1 MFIFTLCRCFSW
13 KSTRKSSTLTYLFCW
28 FCSFEYLW
36 KACIKY
42 LYQDYHLHHM
52 GLFCQVFS
60 YGGKNIHKRSLE
72 SCSNPCLSS
81 SKISVSHF
89 ARVVNGRVT
98 LRVLR
103 GVTTNPYY
111 IHYRCWP
118 IYMTGSIHL
127 IHEIFGANVIRGK
140 GRITVQHASYYQ
152 RD

>member
-28 FCSFEYLW
+28 FCSIEYLW

-89 ARVVNGRVT
+89 ARVVNERVT

-103 GVTTNPYY
+103 VLALSTVFSNLLRQILIIFIIDVGLY
-111 IHYRCWP
+111 IWLVLY
-118 IYMTGSIHL
+118 I
-127 IHEIFGANVIRGK
+127 
-140 GRITVQHASYYQ
+140 
-152 RD
+152 

>member
-28 FCSFEYLW
+28 FCSIEYLW

-81 SKISVSHF
+81 SKISVSRF
-89 ARVVNGRVT
+89 ARVVNERAT

-103 GVTTNPYY
+103 VLALSTVFSNLLRQILIIFIIDVGLY
-111 IHYRCWP
+111 IWLVLY
-118 IYMTGSIHL
+118 I
-127 IHEIFGANVIRGK
+127 
-140 GRITVQHASYYQ
+140 
-152 RD
+152 

>member
-13 KSTRKSSTLTYLFCW
+13 KSIRKSSTLTYLFCW

-36 KACIKY
+36 KASIKY
-42 LYQDYHLHHM
+42 ICQDYHLHHM

-60 YGGKNIHKRSLE
+60 DGGKNINKRSLE

-89 ARVVNGRVT
+89 ARVVNERVT

-103 GVTTNPYY
+103 VLALSTVFSNLLRQILIIFIIDVGLY
-111 IHYRCWP
+111 IWLVLY
-118 IYMTGSIHL
+118 I
-127 IHEIFGANVIRGK
+127 
-140 GRITVQHASYYQ
+140 
-152 RD
+152 

>member
-13 KSTRKSSTLTYLFCW
+13 KSTRKSSTLTYLFSW

-89 ARVVNGRVT
+89 ARVVNERVT

-103 GVTTNPYY
+103 VLALSTVFSNLLRQILIIFIIDVGLY
-111 IHYRCWP
+111 IWLVLY
-118 IYMTGSIHL
+118 I
-127 IHEIFGANVIRGK
+127 
-140 GRITVQHASYYQ
+140 
-152 RD
+152 

>member
-28 FCSFEYLW
+28 FCSIEYLW

-81 SKISVSHF
+81 SKISVSRF
-89 ARVVNGRVT
+89 AKVVNERVT

-103 GVTTNPYY
+103 VLALSTVFSNLLRQIFIIFIIDVGLY
-111 IHYRCWP
+111 IWLVLY
-118 IYMTGSIHL
+118 I
-127 IHEIFGANVIRGK
+127 
-140 GRITVQHASYYQ
+140 
-152 RD
+152 

>member
-89 ARVVNGRVT
+89 ARVVNERVT

-103 GVTTNPYY
+103 VLALSTVFSNLLRQILIIFIIDVGLY
-111 IHYRCWP
+111 IWLVLY
-118 IYMTGSIHL
+118 I
-127 IHEIFGANVIRGK
+127 
-140 GRITVQHASYYQ
+140 
-152 RD
+152 